1 MNYIPILE
9 GLLFIVGDDGISVD
23 QISEVLDIKKE
34 EVYKVLE
41 ELDKIYSD
49 DNRGITIK
57 KYGNMYKLTTKK
69 EYKEYYQRLFD
80 NKEIN
85 TLSQSS
91 LEVLAIIAYNEPIT
105 RVEIDELRGV
115 NSSYVIR
122 KLMAK
127 NLIKEA
133 GKSDLPGK
141 PMLYKTTKDFLDC
154 FGLSSIEDL
163 PKLDDISNEE
173 VEIDLFKTNKGDSDD
188 VEIIE

>member
-34 EVYKVLE
+34 EVYKTLE
-41 ELDKIYSD
+41 ELNKIYND

-141 PMLYKTTKDFLDC
+141 PILYKTTKDFLDC